1 VKKWLHYPLY
11 LLVLS
16 LGAAGIGDFC
26 QKQTK
31 GFRLQNIFSSYAPTH
46 PSTPITQEEKE
57 HIYAILSQPFTFLK
71 KGQQCFVFA
80 SEDGKYV
87 LKLLRWEKLEL
98 SPLANFLPF
107 SWIEKKKEEKLH
119 KQLRDFTSYDIAYK
133 LLKEETG
140 LVFLTL
146 SPQKE
151 LSKQIEIYDNLHIKH
166 TINTADIAFIL
177 QKKVDDFFPYFEI
190 SLSHSKIDDLR
201 PFFVSLSDLLE
212 KRAKNH
218 IFDSDITL
226 QYNMG
231 ILEGKPVLFD
241 IGNLSYK
248 ETSADELAS
257 LIFPFLENKNPDLHS
272 WFKQQVQE
280 RR

>member
-1 VKKWLHYPLY
+1 MKKWLHYPLY

-31 GFRLQNIFSSYAPTH
+31 GFRLQNIFSSYPPTH
-46 PSTPITQEEKE
+46 PSTPVTEEEKE
-57 HIYAILSQPFTFLK
+57 HIYTILSQPFTFLK

-80 SEDGKYV
+80 SNDGKYV

-98 SPLANFLPF
+98 PPLANFLPF
-107 SWIEKKKEEKLH
+107 SWIQKKKEEKLH
-119 KQLRDFTSYDIAYK
+119 KQLMDFTSYEIAYT

-140 LVFLTL
+140 LIFLTL
-146 SPQKE
+146 SPQKA

-166 TINTADIAFIL
+166 TVNVADIAFIL
-177 QKKVDDFFPYFEI
+177 QKKVDDFFPYFEKR
-190 SLSHSKIDDLR
+190 LSQNKIDDLH
-201 PFFVSLSDLLE
+201 PFFLSLSELLE
-212 KRAKNH
+212 RRAKNH

-248 ETSADELAS
+248 QTSSDELAS
-257 LIFPFLENKNPDLHS
+257 LIFPLLENTNPNLYS
-272 WFKQQVQE
+272 WFKEQVQE
-280 RR
+280 KQ